1 MSNRLGGEQGMCM
14 VLPAVFSVVIVV
26 VSLAVGLISRRFIKE
41 PDNPIEEIAEEVIKK
56 EIGIDID
63 LSPDSP
69 EDKESK

>member
-1 MSNRLGGEQGMCM
+1 MAIAAIL
-14 VLPAVFSVVIVV
+14 SVVIVV

-69 EDKESK
+69 EDKENK